1 MSYLLQRKSE
11 RDRAR
16 EFKVR
21 ILKPNTKRR
30 VVFIRKPKLVFS
42 RLFVLQ
48 DVTAQLF
55 GKAGVFHSR
64 VVHRDFV

>member
-11 RDRAR
+11 RDRTR
-16 EFKVR
+16 KFQMR

-30 VVFIRKPKLVFS
+30 VVFIGKPQLIFS

-55 GKAGVFHSR
+55 GKAGI
-64 VVHRDFV
+64 D